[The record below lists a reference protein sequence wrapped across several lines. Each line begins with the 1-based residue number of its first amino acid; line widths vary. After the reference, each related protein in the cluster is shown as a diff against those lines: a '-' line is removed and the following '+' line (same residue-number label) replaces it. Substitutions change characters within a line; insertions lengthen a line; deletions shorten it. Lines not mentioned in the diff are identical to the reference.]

1 MATEIWEIELWS
13 YRKSK
18 CRLGL
23 IRMKLTGHQQNLPVK
38 KTDPENTMQLLK
50 QLQEKLTTC

>member
-1 MATEIWEIELWS
+1 
-13 YRKSK
+13 
-18 CRLGL
+18 
-23 IRMKLTGHQQNLPVK
+23 MKLTGHQQNLPVK